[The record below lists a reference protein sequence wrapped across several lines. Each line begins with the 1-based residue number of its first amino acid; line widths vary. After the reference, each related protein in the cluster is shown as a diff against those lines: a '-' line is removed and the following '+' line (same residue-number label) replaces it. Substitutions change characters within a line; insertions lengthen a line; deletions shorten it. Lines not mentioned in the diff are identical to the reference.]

1 MTSFN
6 TESFQKAWVTHELR
20 LQNLYRY
27 IAKDNF
33 VVRSPNLTH
42 ASNGY
47 AIN

>member
-1 MTSFN
+1 MTGFHA
-6 TESFQKAWVTHELR
+6 ESFQKAWVTHELR
-20 LQNLYRY
+20 LQNLYCD
-27 IAKDNF
+27 IAEDNL

>member
-6 TESFQKAWVTHELR
+6 AESFQKPWITHELR
-20 LQNLYRY
+20 LENLYRD
-27 IAKDNF
+27 IAEDNL

>member
-1 MTSFN
+1 MTGFYAKSFY
-6 TESFQKAWVTHELR
+6 EAWITHELR
-20 LQNLYRY
+20 LQNLYRD
-27 IAKDNF
+27 IAEDNL